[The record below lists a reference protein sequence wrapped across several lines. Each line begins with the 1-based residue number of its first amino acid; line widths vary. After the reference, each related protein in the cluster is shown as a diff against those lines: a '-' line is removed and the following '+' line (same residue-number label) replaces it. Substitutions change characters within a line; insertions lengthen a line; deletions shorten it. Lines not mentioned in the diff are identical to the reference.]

1 MRTDTIFYQLFQLM
15 PNLLSELVGQVGDDY
30 QFQSV
35 EIKELSRRIDGVFL
49 PTNENTQQPIYFAE
63 IQFQSDERLYE
74 RLITET
80 FLYLGQYR
88 PEREWLCVALWLRQ
102 SITVPIPRHYQAL
115 AEAGLLRLVYL
126 EELGTES
133 LGTSVLSLV
142 TVSEATVPELLEKVV
157 TQVRTL
163 TKEGFQEQLIE
174 LVEKILIYRFP
185 DFSKEI
191 LQAMFTDTDIKQTR
205 FYREVFQEGR
215 QEGRQEGHQEGRQEE
230 RQQLI
235 ARLRQ
240 RGFSVNEVAEMLALS
255 GEEVTKLWGNN

>member
-15 PNLLSELVGQVGDDY
+15 PNLLSELLGKVGDDY
-30 QFQSV
+30 QFKSV

-49 PTNENTQQPIYFAE
+49 PKDNNTQQPIYFAE
-63 IQFQSDERLYE
+63 VQFQADERLYE

-102 SITVPIPRHYQAL
+102 SIAVSIPRHYQAL
-115 AEAGLLRLVYL
+115 AEAGLLRLIYL
-126 EELGTES
+126 EELDSNS

-142 TVSEATVPELLEKVV
+142 TVSEATVPERLQKVV
-157 TQVRTL
+157 TQLRTL
-163 TKEGFQEQLIE
+163 TDERLQEQLIE
-174 LVEKILIYRFP
+174 LVEKMLIYRFP
-185 DFSKEI
+185 DFSKEV

-205 FYREVFQEGR
+205 FYRDVFQEGLQEGR
-215 QEGRQEGHQEGRQEE
+215 QEGRQEE
-230 RQQLI
+230 RQQII

-240 RGFSVNEVAEMLALS
+240 RGFAVNEVAEMLALS

>member
-1 MRTDTIFYQLFQLM
+1 M
-15 PNLLSELVGQVGDDY
+15 PNLLSELLGKVGADY
-30 QFQSV
+30 QFKSV

-49 PTNENTQQPIYFAE
+49 PKNNDTQQPIYFAE
-63 IQFQSDERLYE
+63 IQFQADERLYE

-102 SITVPIPRHYQAL
+102 SIAVPIPRHYQAL
-115 AEAGLLRLVYL
+115 AEAGLLRLIYL
-126 EELGTES
+126 EELDSNS

-142 TVSEATVPELLEKVV
+142 TVSEATVPERLQKVV
-157 TQVRTL
+157 TQFRTL
-163 TKEGFQEQLIE
+163 TDERLQEQLIE
-174 LVEKILIYRFP
+174 LVEKMLIYRFP
-185 DFSKEI
+185 DFSKEV

-215 QEGRQEGHQEGRQEE
+215 QEGRQEE

-235 ARLRQ
+235 ARLQQ

-255 GEEVTKLWGNN
+255 REEVTQLWGNN

>member
-1 MRTDTIFYQLFQLM
+1 LGK
-15 PNLLSELVGQVGDDY
+15 VGADY
-30 QFQSV
+30 QFKSV

-49 PTNENTQQPIYFAE
+49 PKNNDTQQPIYFAE
-63 IQFQSDERLYE
+63 IQFQADERLYE

-102 SITVPIPRHYQAL
+102 SIAVPIPRHYQAL
-115 AEAGLLRLVYL
+115 AEAGLLRLIYL
-126 EELGTES
+126 EELDSNS

-142 TVSEATVPELLEKVV
+142 TVSEATVPERLQKVV
-157 TQVRTL
+157 TQLRTL
-163 TKEGFQEQLIE
+163 TDERLQEQLIE
-174 LVEKILIYRFP
+174 LVEKMLIYRFP
-185 DFSKEI
+185 DFSKEV

-215 QEGRQEGHQEGRQEE
+215 QEGRQEE

-235 ARLRQ
+235 ARLQQ

-255 GEEVTKLWGNN
+255 REEVTQLWGNN

>member
-15 PNLLSELVGQVGDDY
+15 PNLLSELLGKVGDDY
-30 QFQSV
+30 QFKSV

-49 PTNENTQQPIYFAE
+49 PKDNNTQQPIYFAE
-63 IQFQSDERLYE
+63 VQFQADERLYE

-102 SITVPIPRHYQAL
+102 SIAVSIPRHYQAL
-115 AEAGLLRLVYL
+115 AEAGLLRLIYL
-126 EELGTES
+126 EELGSDS

-142 TVSEATVPELLEKVV
+142 TESETTVPELLQKVV
-157 TQVRTL
+157 NQVRIL
-163 TKEGFQEQLIE
+163 NDEGLREQLIE
-174 LVEKILIYRFP
+174 LVEKMLIYRFP
-185 DFSKEI
+185 DFSKEV

-205 FYREVFQEGR
+205 FYRDVFQEGLQEGR
-215 QEGRQEGHQEGRQEE
+215 QEGRQEE
-230 RQQLI
+230 RQQII

-240 RGFSVNEVAEMLALS
+240 RGFAVNEVAEMLALS
-255 GEEVTKLWGNN
+255 REEVTKLWGNN

>member
-1 MRTDTIFYQLFQLM
+1 LGK
-15 PNLLSELVGQVGDDY
+15 VGADY
-30 QFQSV
+30 QFKSV

-49 PTNENTQQPIYFAE
+49 PKNNDTQQPIYFAE
-63 IQFQSDERLYE
+63 IQFQADERLYE

-102 SITVPIPRHYQAL
+102 SIAVPIPRHYQAL
-115 AEAGLLRLVYL
+115 AEAGLLRLIYL
-126 EELGTES
+126 EELDSNS

-142 TVSEATVPELLEKVV
+142 TVSEATVPERLQKVV
-157 TQVRTL
+157 TQFRTL
-163 TKEGFQEQLIE
+163 TDERLQEQLIE
-174 LVEKILIYRFP
+174 LVEKMLIYRFP
-185 DFSKEI
+185 DFSKEV

-215 QEGRQEGHQEGRQEE
+215 QEGRQEE

-235 ARLRQ
+235 ARLQQ

-255 GEEVTKLWGNN
+255 REEVTQLWGNN